1 MALTSA
7 LPQRST
13 AGDTGAVKP
22 TLRRPAG
29 LLLAAALALV
39 TALLWSSPAA
49 AHGGAKITVNTDG
62 RGSVWVS
69 VTYEDGH
76 PAEGPVDAT
85 LSAQEADG
93 TAVAPAKLVQSSAP
107 GTLVYMSTL
116 PAGAWDVTVEFGPPI
131 ARTCAAAFQV
141 GTANNTQTTNCDAPT
156 PLAASAPVKVTKS
169 SSGTSWLLI
178 GVAAVGGVA
187 VAVLAL
193 MLRRRRDT
201 DRAAAPRGRERK
213 TKAGA
218 RR

>member
-1 MALTSA
+1 
-7 LPQRST
+7 
-13 AGDTGAVKP
+13 VKP

-39 TALLWSSPAA
+39 SALLWSSPAA

-69 VTYEDGH
+69 VSSDDGH
-76 PAEGPVDAT
+76 PYDGFIDAS
-85 LSAQEADG
+85 LSARETDG

-116 PAGAWDVTVEFGPPI
+116 PAGSWNVTVEFGPPI

-141 GTANNTQTTNCDAPT
+141 GTGNNTQTTNCDAPT
-156 PLAASAPVKVTKS
+156 PLAASAPAKGSES
-169 SSGTSWLLI
+169 SSGTAWLLI
-178 GVAAVGGVA
+178 GVAAVGGVV

-193 MLRRRRDT
+193 MLRRRRDN
-201 DRAAAPRGRERK
+201 DRAATPRGPERK

>member
-1 MALTSA
+1 M
-7 LPQRST
+7 
-13 AGDTGAVKP
+13 KP

-39 TALLWSSPAA
+39 NTLLWSSPAA

-76 PAEGPVDAT
+76 PAEGAVDAT
-85 LSAQEADG
+85 LTAREADG

-116 PAGAWDVTVEFGPPI
+116 PVGSWAVTVEFGPPI
-131 ARTCAAAFQV
+131 ARTCAASFQV
-141 GTANNTQTTNCDAPT
+141 GTSNNTQTTNCDAPT
-156 PLAASAPVKVTKS
+156 PLAASAPVKVTESGS
-169 SSGTSWLLI
+169 SSAWLLI
-178 GVAAVGGVA
+178 GVAVVGGIV

-201 DRAAAPRGRERK
+201 ERAPTPRGPDRK
-213 TKAGA
+213 AKAGA